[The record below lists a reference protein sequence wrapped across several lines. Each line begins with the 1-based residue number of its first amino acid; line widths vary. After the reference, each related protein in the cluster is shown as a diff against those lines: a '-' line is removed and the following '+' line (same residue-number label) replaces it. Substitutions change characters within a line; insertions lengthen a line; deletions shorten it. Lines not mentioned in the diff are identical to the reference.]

1 MACLTSV
8 ITSNIVF
15 RNRLLNQKNKHNLK
29 MSYLLAGSGSLLG
42 PCLSSLAT
50 RETLQRVVP
59 CICSACSRLV
69 ASALLIDIFSYP
81 YTSGFTQ
88 QHHQREA
95 NSFPFQRLPPFLV
108 PCPAW
113 PQAHCQGH
121 LSAISLPPL
130 IHSHPTASGIP
141 SPTFERN
148 TSRTFQPRSL
158 TLVIGIH

>member
-1 MACLTSV
+1 
-8 ITSNIVF
+8 
-15 RNRLLNQKNKHNLK
+15 
-29 MSYLLAGSGSLLG
+29 MSYPLAGSGSLLG

-69 ASALLIDIFSYP
+69 APALIIDIISHP
-81 YTSGFTQ
+81 YTSGFTP

-95 NSFPFQRLPPFLV
+95 NSYHFQRLPPFLV

-121 LSAISLPPL
+121 LSAISLLPL

-141 SPTFERN
+141 SPTSERN
-148 TSRTFQPRSL
+148 TLRTFQPRSP
-158 TLVIGIH
+158 TLVIEIHYFANWFTFDIIHIEIFSHIILIHHFLG

>member
-1 MACLTSV
+1 MVRLTSV

-15 RNRLLNQKNKHNLK
+15 RNRLLNQKNKYNLK

-69 ASALLIDIFSYP
+69 ASALLIDIFSHP
-81 YTSGFTQ
+81 STTGFTP
-88 QHHQREA
+88 QHHQKEA
-95 NSFPFQRLPPFLV
+95 NSFPFQRLLPFLV

-113 PQAHCQGH
+113 LQAHCQGH
-121 LSAISLPPL
+121 LSAIFLLPL

-141 SPTFERN
+141 SPISEKN
-148 TSRTFQPRSL
+148 TSRTFQPRSP